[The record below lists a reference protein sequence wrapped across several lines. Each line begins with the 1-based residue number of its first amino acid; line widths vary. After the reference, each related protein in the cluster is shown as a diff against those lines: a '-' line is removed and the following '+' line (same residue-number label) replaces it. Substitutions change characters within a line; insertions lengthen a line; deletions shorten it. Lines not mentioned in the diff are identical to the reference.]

1 MNVDDKCEYEW
12 YICVYVQYIH
22 TNTHRYIKVEKPFV
36 SVIKNPEDIRKRL
49 T

>member
-22 TNTHRYIKVEKPFV
+22 TNTHRYIKVEKPFI
-36 SVIKNPEDIRKRL
+36 SVIKNPEGIRKRL